1 MKHKE
6 RGGMGRKLVVNG
18 EGGLPLDDL
27 KGFLDDP
34 VFADFRRAWEGACH
48 GQAVPRRQD
57 ISLRGFAKF
66 VSNMQILTREGTGDY
81 RYRQIGETVR
91 GGLKVVGKGDDGFSL
106 IDAAVQPASARFID
120 AMFLTPCGGLMDYSI
135 DYPGPSVGR
144 VCTIHLPVL
153 ADEGDDCLLIAFNKL
168 IARKHTLLPNGAL
181 SLGKQLCRGVLF
193 DVGGGLP
200 EGDAAGCDFEM
211 GDTGYLR

>member
-1 MKHKE
+1 
-6 RGGMGRKLVVNG
+6 MGRRLMDDG

-27 KGFLDDP
+27 KGFLEDP
-34 VFADFRRAWEGACH
+34 IFADFRRAWEDACH
-48 GQAVPRRQD
+48 GQAVPKRQD
-57 ISLRGFAKF
+57 ISLRRFAKF
-66 VSNMQILTREGTGDY
+66 VSNMQILTREGSGDY

-106 IDAAVQPASARFID
+106 IDASAQPASARFID

-153 ADEGDDCLLIAFNKL
+153 ADDGDECMLIAFNKL
-168 IARKHTLLPNGAL
+168 VARKHILLPNDAL
-181 SLGKQLCRGVLF
+181 SLGKQLCRGALF

-200 EGDAAGCDFEM
+200 EDGAARCDFEV
-211 GDTGYLR
+211 GDPGFLQ